1 VRVDQ
6 LMGLAWKVML
16 PVALVNLFIT
26 AIAVVVFD
34 L

>member
-6 LMGLAWKVML
+6 LMGVAWKVML
-16 PVALVNLFIT
+16 PVALVNLFFT
-26 AIAVVVFD
+26 AVVVVVFD